1 VTSPIYG
8 TALREGI
15 GSGRSGNHV
24 HGSRAII
31 VPRSGTYRAI
41 KGRQPHLVDLTATV
55 CAAVGVLHDDLPG
68 QSLIA

>member
-8 TALREGI
+8 TVLRGGV

-24 HGSRAII
+24 HGARAII

-41 KGRQPHLVDLTATV
+41 SGRNPHLVDLTATV
-55 CAAVGVLHDDLPG
+55 CAAVGVPHENLPG
-68 QSLIA
+68 QPLIV

>member
-1 VTSPIYG
+1 VTSPVYG
-8 TALREGI
+8 TVLRKGV

-41 KGRQPHLVDLTATV
+41 KGRLPHLVDLTATV
-55 CAAVGVLHDDLPG
+55 CAAVGVPHDDLPG
-68 QSLIA
+68 RPLIA